1 MRIVLNEPES
11 GTELQLE
18 VNKVD
23 TSSGVGWSV
32 LTPQKKK
39 VLIKCREGLWTAED
53 DHSISQEFWQM
64 VGNKIDQALEAG
76 RTGNEISSAN
86 LRPKR
91 ARIVKN

>member
-1 MRIVLNEPES
+1 MKIRLNEPES
-11 GTELQLE
+11 GTVLQLE

-39 VLIKCREGLWTAED
+39 ILIKFREGLWTAED
-53 DHSISQEFWQM
+53 DHSVSQEFWQM
-64 VGNKIDQALEAG
+64 VGNEIDQALEAD
-76 RTGNEISSAN
+76 RAGNAIPSAN

-91 ARIVKN
+91 ARILKY